1 MLWLAEPNGQYTTK
15 SAYRLCM
22 NTSSLNSDGKI
33 FKTIWQLKIPPW
45 AVVFWLSILVQ
56 PPNISRKEMLVKNLA
71 GNLCMVMFFGLLAV
85 WLFFQLL
92 LVQVLSLHCWFFLSS
107 CWLLLGCCM
116 LGKSIS
122 LNWPVILLWIMLL
135 LMKCDCLQNGL
146 KCYMCILFSAYTFQ
160 LSLNAPFL

>member
-1 MLWLAEPNGQYTTK
+1 MMVIFLTGLVSMILMRTLRNDYAKYAREDDDLETLV
-15 SAYRLCM
+15 RLSWCLSVTIIIIIFKIYVW
-22 NTSSLNSDGKI
+22 NIDSVFLESSL
-33 FKTIWQLKIPPW
+33 W
-45 AVVFWLSILVQ
+45 FWLSILVQ

-116 LGKSIS
+116 LGKSIT
-122 LNWPVILLWIMLL
+122 LNDWL
-135 LMKCDCLQNGL
+135 
-146 KCYMCILFSAYTFQ
+146 
-160 LSLNAPFL
+160 